1 MKTQIIKDDNGR
13 PTGVFIPIEQWER
26 LKSMYPN
33 IEKEDD
39 DLPQWQKE
47 LLDLRLADINNPDKI
62 ENIAEFYK
70 VLDAEI

>member
-70 VLDAEI
+70 ALDAEI